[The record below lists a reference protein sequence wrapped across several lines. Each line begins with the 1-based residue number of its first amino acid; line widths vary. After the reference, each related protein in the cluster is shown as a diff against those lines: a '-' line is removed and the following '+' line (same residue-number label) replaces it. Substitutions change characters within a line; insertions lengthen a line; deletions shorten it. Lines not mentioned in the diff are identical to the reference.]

1 MKITTI
7 IVTCNRLELL
17 PRALRSVKNQN
28 RQADY
33 VFIISNSNNENY
45 LIEQEL
51 VSEFGFT
58 IIKNNRTQ
66 NNTGALNTGIVE
78 IVNEI
83 GINKEMYVAL
93 LDDDDEWLPDYLI
106 TLQQENNN
114 SYDVLISELSRING
128 KSNSVQSLPKK
139 LNIDSFLKG
148 NPGIGNSNTFIKLTS
163 LLYAGCFDEAC
174 ISNVDRDLFIRLFQL
189 KPTYKVINKHLV
201 NHYTDNERQRITN
214 NISIRKK
221 SFQYFY
227 YKYAGLMSE
236 ETKHEYFDWAYRLF
250 GIKQL
255 EIEVEKKSESHFYQN
270 EISFERKQ
278 KAFQFIIGFI
288 AGNDE
293 IAIRIVKQIIQK
305 VSADLIIII
314 DDAPKLESLEG
325 THQLLNENGIPF
337 KIIRYKEWN
346 ANLTNGYYGE
356 YFEKFDDITSIPLGR
371 TILHRHLYDETI
383 KLNNPVYWIIDDDI
397 DLNSISTSKVTFHFF
412 DLISE
417 NLDKTDAIIGGISN
431 DPPIPALS
439 CIRTQL
445 IDFLYSYTTNNRNE
459 DFLDLYKKPDFYY
472 DLSDLHSDH
481 LETPIYKANINDT
494 HLYQIFSGKAVFRPA
509 LQKDLKAEHKTIT
522 RRGANTIVINREVL
536 RLYPVINLEVNGKF
550 ARRGD
555 LTWALFNQV
564 VSNKK
569 FIEHT
574 FCINHNRPLSDFK
587 LEKELDKSA
596 YDIIGYAFNKAIL
609 KVIERIKSE
618 NKISETQLIFS
629 MLFENLYFDELKNTY
644 LLYLRKRQSH
654 FLMNYYRI
662 IGLIK
667 IISEKFGFGNEY
679 YDQFKDESK
688 ISIFENIMN
697 DAVSHVHLKKFLE
710 ELKRI
715 IEENKDFAATK

>member
-1 MKITTI
+1 MIHI
-7 IVTCNRLELL
+7 
-17 PRALRSVKNQN
+17 
-28 RQADY
+28 Y
-33 VFIISNSNNENY
+33 
-45 LIEQEL
+45 
-51 VSEFGFT
+51 
-58 IIKNNRTQ
+58 IK
-66 NNTGALNTGIVE
+66 
-78 IVNEI
+78 
-83 GINKEMYVAL
+83 
-93 LDDDDEWLPDYLI
+93 
-106 TLQQENNN
+106 
-114 SYDVLISELSRING
+114 
-128 KSNSVQSLPKK
+128 
-139 LNIDSFLKG
+139 
-148 NPGIGNSNTFIKLTS
+148 
-163 LLYAGCFDEAC
+163 
-174 ISNVDRDLFIRLFQL
+174 
-189 KPTYKVINKHLV
+189 
-201 NHYTDNERQRITN
+201 
-214 NISIRKK
+214 
-221 SFQYFY
+221 
-227 YKYAGLMSE
+227 
-236 ETKHEYFDWAYRLF
+236 
-250 GIKQL
+250 
-255 EIEVEKKSESHFYQN
+255 
-270 EISFERKQ
+270 
-278 KAFQFIIGFI
+278 
-288 AGNDE
+288 
-293 IAIRIVKQIIQK
+293 
-305 VSADLIIII
+305 
-314 DDAPKLESLEG
+314 
-325 THQLLNENGIPF
+325 
-337 KIIRYKEWN
+337 
-346 ANLTNGYYGE
+346 
-356 YFEKFDDITSIPLGR
+356 
-371 TILHRHLYDETI
+371 
-383 KLNNPVYWIIDDDI
+383 
-397 DLNSISTSKVTFHFF
+397 
-412 DLISE
+412 
-417 NLDKTDAIIGGISN
+417 
-431 DPPIPALS
+431 
-439 CIRTQL
+439 
-445 IDFLYSYTTNNRNE
+445 
-459 DFLDLYKKPDFYY
+459 
-472 DLSDLHSDH
+472 
-481 LETPIYKANINDT
+481 
-494 HLYQIFSGKAVFRPA
+494 FSGKAVFRPA